1 VSGTEACPS
10 TRVFQADPECEQ
22 YLAAE
27 LGAAF
32 PKGRVEDLGGLF
44 LVHFDDASVGTGKI
58 FWARNEWKEPF
69 FADFASIGEAA
80 GILRSRGR
88 NWQGV
93 LHDNFRRG
101 ALIQQKLPV
110 VSQKKRPLLWTAPE
124 SQMGAWTLLG
134 ANRLLASANC
144 SSPFP
149 GGMIRFEEDRE
160 GPPSRAYLKLAE
172 AFSRMR
178 RIPRAGDRCLDAG
191 ASPGGWSWLLAKA
204 GAEEVLACDRAPL
217 DPRIAALPAVRHLK
231 HDAFTLKPEE
241 LRLLQDSAS
250 SDGASPSAGGFD
262 WLCCDAAVYPARLL
276 AWVEKWLASGMV
288 KNYVCTIKM
297 QGCGDMDTVRR
308 FARLGGEVTH
318 LCHNK
323 HELTW
328 MYSAG

>member
-1 VSGTEACPS
+1 
-10 TRVFQADPECEQ
+10 
-22 YLAAE
+22 
-27 LGAAF
+27 
-32 PKGRVEDLGGLF
+32 
-44 LVHFDDASVGTGKI
+44 
-58 FWARNEWKEPF
+58 
-69 FADFASIGEAA
+69 
-80 GILRSRGR
+80 
-88 NWQGV
+88 
-93 LHDNFRRG
+93 
-101 ALIQQKLPV
+101 
-110 VSQKKRPLLWTAPE
+110 
-124 SQMGAWTLLG
+124 MGAWTLFG

-149 GGMIRFEEDRE
+149 GGIIHFEEDRE

-204 GAEEVLACDRAPL
+204 GAGEVLACDRAPL

-241 LRLLQDSAS
+241 LCTQNSV
-250 SDGASPSAGGFD
+250 GGFD
-262 WLCCDAAVYPARLL
+262 WFCCDAAVYPARLF
-276 AWVEKWLASGMV
+276 AWVEKWLASGLA

-297 QGCGDMDTVRR
+297 QGGGDMDTVRR